1 MNPQAEGAFDKP
13 RGSRAKRVGGG
24 LLALMILL
32 LGLARLGAE
41 TFKLI
46 AYADVFASGRRMLS
60 YKDITG
66 PDLKDLNLGDDQ
78 EHQVQQLEDGNT
90 LVYQGHTYQLNRD
103 LTTVLCLGIDHDIQ
117 ENDTPGTSGLCDVVL
132 LVGIDTKTGRTTVL
146 NIPRETYGQVAVY
159 SIEGNYVGT
168 EFEQICLAYSYGNGK
183 DTSGKNAMDTVSR
196 LLYGLPISSF
206 LAIDMDVL
214 QTINEAVGGVTVA
227 SMIEGKFPD
236 GRQVKQGE
244 SIELHGK
251 NLEYYIRTRGHTTLD
266 ANAARN
272 QRQRQYLTELVRVTA
287 ARSRRDLRFPL
298 RLFSALTEDL
308 ATDLEL
314 PDVTFLSR
322 VFLRQGANFNYRTLG
337 GSYGYIRNSPVLYP
351 DETEL
356 FEAML
361 ELFYKRAD

>member
-1 MNPQAEGAFDKP
+1 MNPQAEGHFEAP
-13 RGSRAKRVGGG
+13 RGSGAKRVGGG
-24 LLALMILL
+24 LLALLILV
-32 LGLARLGAE
+32 LGLARLGTE
-41 TFKLI
+41 VFKLL

-60 YKDITG
+60 YQDITG

-78 EHQVQQLEDGNT
+78 EHQVQQLEDGSS

-103 LTTVLCLGIDHDIQ
+103 LTTVLCLGVDNDIQ
-117 ENDTPGTSGLCDVVL
+117 ESDTPGTSGLSDVVL

-146 NIPRETYGQVAVY
+146 NIPRETYGQVVIY
-159 SIEGNYVGT
+159 SVEGNYVGT
-168 EFEQICLAYSYGNGK
+168 EFEQICMAYSYGNGR

-214 QTINEAVGGVTVA
+214 QTVNEAVGGVTVA

-236 GRQVKQGE
+236 GSQVKQGE

-251 NLEYYIRTRGHTTLD
+251 NLEYYIRTRSHSTLD

-272 QRQRQYLTELVRVTA
+272 LRQRQYLTELVRVMA
-287 ARSRRDLRFPL
+287 ARSRQDFRFPL
-298 RLFSALTEDL
+298 TLFSALTKDM

-314 PDVTFLSR
+314 PDVTFLGR
-322 VFLRQGANFNYRTLG
+322 VFLNQGANFNYRTLG
-337 GSYGYIRNSPVLYP
+337 GTYGYIHNSPVLYP
-351 DETEL
+351 DETQL

-361 ELFYKRAD
+361 ELFYKRVD